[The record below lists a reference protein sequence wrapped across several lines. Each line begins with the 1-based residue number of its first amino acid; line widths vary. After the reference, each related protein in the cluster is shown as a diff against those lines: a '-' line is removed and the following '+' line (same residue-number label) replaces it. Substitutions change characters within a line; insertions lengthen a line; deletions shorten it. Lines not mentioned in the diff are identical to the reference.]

1 MKYSNSK
8 TELDQL
14 KELNFLARNKN
25 QELDFLIKQMKLKI
39 QNLKAF
45 AYLNEDFRENLN
57 FINKTDYINKEL
69 FNDIQRLKKEKEYV
83 LNHQKAN
90 QNEINFLL
98 KEIKKTKEIC
108 ESKNFRKKYI
118 NTTDIIEEDNM
129 ERSSI
134 RKTNNSFYKK
144 DFDVLRKGYLIG
156 GALFKAKKQ
165 KQNTLFKNN
174 NKTFILARGGKMIE
188 KIRKEMENRE
198 MKKKLSKSFDVDEN
212 KEGNVDMN
220 ITDTDVKELNVEKY
234 IKPQEGCIKVKRRK
248 TFDTNFKISNVK

>member
-45 AYLNEDFRENLN
+45 AYLNEDFRENMN

-69 FNDIQRLKKEKEYV
+69 SNNIQQLKKEKEYA
-83 LNHQKAN
+83 LNNQKAH
-90 QNEINFLL
+90 QNEITFLL
-98 KEIKKTKEIC
+98 NEIKKTKEIC

-156 GALFKAKKQ
+156 GALFKAKRQ
-165 KQNTLFKNN
+165 QQNMLFKSNN
-174 NKTFILARGGKMIE
+174 RSFIRVRGGKMIE
-188 KIRKEMENRE
+188 KIRKEMENKE
-198 MKKKLSKSFDVDEN
+198 KIKNLSKTFDVNDT
-212 KEGNVDMN
+212 KEGHVDMN

-234 IKPQEGCIKVKRRK
+234 IKPKEGYIKVKRRK
-248 TFDTNFKISNVK
+248 TFDTNFKISNLK